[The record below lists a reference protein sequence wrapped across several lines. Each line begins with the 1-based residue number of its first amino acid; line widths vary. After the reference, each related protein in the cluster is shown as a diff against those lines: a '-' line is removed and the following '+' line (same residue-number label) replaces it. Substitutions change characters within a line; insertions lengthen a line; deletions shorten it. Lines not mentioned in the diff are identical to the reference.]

1 MKYIFTTLI
10 LFLASLNIF
19 SQCPGGSIEV
29 KVVLTT
35 DNYAAETT
43 WQLKDKF
50 GVVLMSNGVLTN
62 STTSTSTICV
72 ASTGCLTFVINDS
85 FGDGI
90 CCNYGAGSF

>member
-10 LFLASLNIF
+10 LFLVSLNIF
-19 SQCPGGSIEV
+19 SQCPVGTSEV

-50 GVVLMSNGVLTN
+50 GVVLMN
-62 STTSTSTICV
+62 
-72 ASTGCLTFVINDS
+72 
-85 FGDGI
+85 
-90 CCNYGAGSF
+90 